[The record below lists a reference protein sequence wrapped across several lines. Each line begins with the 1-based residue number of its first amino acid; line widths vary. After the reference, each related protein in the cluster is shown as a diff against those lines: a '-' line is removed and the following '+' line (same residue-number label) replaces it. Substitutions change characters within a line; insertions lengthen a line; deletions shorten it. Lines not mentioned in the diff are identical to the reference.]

1 MLQNTSR
8 IRKAR
13 MEGDENDQEGKPV
26 VRSLIRTTLELY
38 RIYGVS
44 VILRGLKGAV
54 VYQSSQAVLLWLS
67 NIILRGNHWGEH
79 LARII
84 VPVLLAELHANWTL
98 ETVAYKL
105 PRTQR
110 HGPSRRFARWRV
122 LAVPAIS
129 HIFSTW
135 LLQSIP
141 DWVSVPDLE
150 RIDSSTKDLRQIQWV
165 TAKEVFGACA
175 MLFVRLAIVLPT
187 WMSLIMAEAN
197 LFRSDQLML
206 ILSPLREQLTG
217 SNFRHGIDDRTNY
230 NAHLGTKG
238 GAKLGRKAWLGLVE
252 IHAKKCIV
260 HLLLEW
266 FTRLILAVMMPSHSR
281 R

>member
-13 MEGDENDQEGKPV
+13 MERDENEQEGKPV

-67 NIILRGNHWGEH
+67 NIMLRGNHWGEH

-110 HGPSRRFARWRV
+110 RGQTRRFARWRV

-129 HIFSTW
+129 HIFSVW

-141 DWVSVPDLE
+141 NWVSVPDLE
-150 RIDSSTKDLRQIQWV
+150 RIDSSTKNLSQIQWV
-165 TAKEVFGACA
+165 TVKEVFGACA

-206 ILSPLREQLTG
+206 VFSPLREQPTG
-217 SNFRHGIDDRTNY
+217 SSFRHGIDDR
-230 NAHLGTKG
+230 TKG

-252 IHAKKCIV
+252 IHAKKCII

-266 FTRLILAVMMPSHSR
+266 FTRLILAAMMPSHSR